1 MNNVFTK
8 STVLLALLA
17 ILLGGGITSCKDDGD
32 SGEAQP
38 GYVGKIYSAK
48 DGKSYLK
55 INTKDTATYC
65 VWEEGSEVQA
75 SARAVE
81 TNTVSGHY
89 VEYQGKYTVTFEVE
103 RSIFR
108 LEIKWT
114 EGGTEYSRII
124 EADIENGRALTKF
137 TIDGKTV
144 EYEEVSTAPEKPD
157 GNNDNGNSEGN
168 NTSGAEVSSNG
179 VDFAGKAYYIGDRSI
194 VAAPE
199 EIQKLEFSN
208 DGKVSILVFDHYDET
223 VGDKTWGMVYKPIA
237 TAEYSQPAKKDK
249 ITIKWN
255 EKTSV
260 TYNLQKPSM
269 TTSYFKQPKVGL
281 IEIEPDDESEIFM
294 RLNLGSWLYGEYDE
308 DLSYSAKIEI
318 NDKDNPNFKN
328 FLNNEYSGSLSLY
341 YDTTDGEIVGGKYNA
356 IKSVDTENRKII
368 FEKTDTWG
376 NTLETKEISFSY
388 TKKPSLGINV
398 NAGEKVVFCGYGSAS
413 FGLYDK

>member
-1 MNNVFTK
+1 MKMVK
-8 STVLLALLA
+8 KVLSVAMLTLA
-17 ILLGGGITSCKDDGD
+17 ITAFISCKSDDNNGGNTSETEISD
-32 SGEAQP
+32 EKDNNGE
-38 GYVGKIYSAK
+38 
-48 DGKSYLK
+48 KSDEN
-55 INTKDTATYC
+55 NT
-65 VWEEGSEVQA
+65 S
-75 SARAVE
+75 
-81 TNTVSGHY
+81 
-89 VEYQGKYTVTFEVE
+89 
-103 RSIFR
+103 
-108 LEIKWT
+108 
-114 EGGTEYSRII
+114 GTE
-124 EADIENGRALTKF
+124 
-137 TIDGKTV
+137 
-144 EYEEVSTAPEKPD
+144 KPN

-269 TTSYFKQPKVGL
+269 TTSYYKQPKVGL
-281 IEIEPDDESEIFM
+281 IEIEPEDESEIFM

-328 FLNNEYSGSLSLY
+328 FLKNEYSGSLSLY

-368 FEKTDTWG
+368 FEKTDDWG
-376 NTLETKEISFSY
+376 KNIRNKRNFILIHKETFSRY
-388 TKKPSLGINV
+388 K
-398 NAGEKVVFCGYGSAS
+398 C
-413 FGLYDK
+413 

>member
-1 MNNVFTK
+1 MFLQNQLCFWHFWQFCWE
-8 STVLLALLA
+8 
-17 ILLGGGITSCKDDGD
+17 GGGITSCKDDGD

-55 INTKDTATYC
+55 IDTKDTATYC
-65 VWEEGSEVQA
+65 VWEEGSGAQA
-75 SARAVE
+75 SARAAK
-81 TNTVSGHY
+81 TDSTVSGRY
-89 VEYQGKYTVTFEVE
+89 VEHQGKYTVSLEFEKYVFSLKIE
-103 RSIFR
+103 WIGSDGKKYTR
-108 LEIKWT
+108 LIV
-114 EGGTEYSRII
+114 
-124 EADIENGRALTKF
+124 ADIENGKALTKF

-144 EYEEVSTAPEKPD
+144 EYEEVSTAPEKPSED
-157 GNNDNGNSEGN
+157 NNGGNTSGTKKPNGNNDNGNSEGN

-269 TTSYFKQPKVGL
+269 TTSYSKQPKVGL
-281 IEIEPDDESEIFM
+281 IEIEPKDESEIFM
-294 RLNLGSWLYGEYDE
+294 RVNYHRQSRWL
-308 DLSYSAKIEI
+308 
-318 NDKDNPNFKN
+318 
-328 FLNNEYSGSLSLY
+328 
-341 YDTTDGEIVGGKYNA
+341 
-356 IKSVDTENRKII
+356 
-368 FEKTDTWG
+368 
-376 NTLETKEISFSY
+376 
-388 TKKPSLGINV
+388 
-398 NAGEKVVFCGYGSAS
+398 
-413 FGLYDK
+413 

>member
-1 MNNVFTK
+1 MWEK
-8 STVLLALLA
+8 
-17 ILLGGGITSCKDDGD
+17 G
-32 SGEAQP
+32 SGA
-38 GYVGKIYSAK
+38 
-48 DGKSYLK
+48 
-55 INTKDTATYC
+55 
-65 VWEEGSEVQA
+65 QA
-75 SARAVE
+75 SARAAK
-81 TNTVSGHY
+81 TDSTVSGRY
-89 VEYQGKYTVTFEVE
+89 VEHQGKYTVSLEFEKYVFSLKIE
-103 RSIFR
+103 WIGSDGKKYTR
-108 LEIKWT
+108 LIV
-114 EGGTEYSRII
+114 
-124 EADIENGRALTKF
+124 ADIENGKALTKF

-144 EYEEVSTAPEKPD
+144 EYEEVSTAPEKPSED
-157 GNNDNGNSEGN
+157 NNGGNTSGTEKPNGNNDNGNSEGN

-269 TTSYFKQPKVGL
+269 TTSYYKQPKVGL
-281 IEIEPDDESEIFM
+281 IEIEPEDESEIFM

-328 FLNNEYSGSLSLY
+328 FLKNEYSGSLSLY

-368 FEKTDTWG
+368 FEKTDDWG
-376 NTLETKEISFSY
+376 KTLETKEISFSY

-398 NAGEKVVFCGYGSAS
+398 NAGEKVVFCKYSSAS

>member
-1 MNNVFTK
+1 M
-8 STVLLALLA
+8 
-17 ILLGGGITSCKDDGD
+17 
-32 SGEAQP
+32 
-38 GYVGKIYSAK
+38 
-48 DGKSYLK
+48 
-55 INTKDTATYC
+55 
-65 VWEEGSEVQA
+65 WEEGSGAQA
-75 SARAVE
+75 SARAAK
-81 TNTVSGHY
+81 TDSTVSGRY
-89 VEYQGKYTVTFEVE
+89 VEHQGKYTVSLEFEKYVFSLKIE
-103 RSIFR
+103 WIGSDGKKYTR
-108 LEIKWT
+108 LIV
-114 EGGTEYSRII
+114 
-124 EADIENGRALTKF
+124 ADIENGKALTKF

-144 EYEEVSTAPEKPD
+144 EYEEVSTAPEKPSED
-157 GNNDNGNSEGN
+157 NNGGNTSGTEKPNGNNDNGNSEGN

-269 TTSYFKQPKVGL
+269 TTSYYKQPKVGL
-281 IEIEPDDESEIFM
+281 IEIEPEDESEIFM

-328 FLNNEYSGSLSLY
+328 FLKNEYSGSLSLY
-341 YDTTDGEIVGGKYNA
+341 YDTTDGEIVGGKYIMQSKA
-356 IKSVDTENRKII
+356 
-368 FEKTDTWG
+368 
-376 NTLETKEISFSY
+376 
-388 TKKPSLGINV
+388 
-398 NAGEKVVFCGYGSAS
+398 
-413 FGLYDK
+413 